1 MTDLPG
7 IFYFLA
13 IFEWITAAIILCS
26 VLLYIRR
33 INLMSPRYGKVVLF
47 EAVMF
52 IISNV
57 AAGGFNFWLGK
68 GEITTLVSYQQS

>member
-1 MTDLPG
+1 
-7 IFYFLA
+7 
-13 IFEWITAAIILCS
+13 
-26 VLLYIRR
+26 
-33 INLMSPRYGKVVLF
+33 MSPRYGKVVLF
-47 EAVMF
+47 EAIMF

>member
-13 IFEWITAAIILCS
+13 IFEWVTAAIIMCS
-26 VLLYIRR
+26 MLLYIKR
-33 INLMSPRYGKVVLF
+33 IHVMSAQYGKVVLF
-47 EAVMF
+47 EAIIF

-68 GEITTLVSYQQS
+68 GEITTLVSY

>member
-13 IFEWITAAIILCS
+13 IFEWITAAIIMCS
-26 VLLYIRR
+26 ILLYIKR
-33 INLMSPRYGKVVLF
+33 IHIMSAQYGKVVLF

-57 AAGGFNFWLGK
+57 AAGSFNFWLGK
-68 GEITTLVSYQQS
+68 GEITTLVSYQQ

>member
-1 MTDLPG
+1 MADLPS

-13 IFEWITAAIILCS
+13 IFEWIVAAIIMCS
-26 VLLYIRR
+26 ILLYIKR
-33 INLMSPRYGKVVLF
+33 IHNMSPQYGKAVLF

-52 IISNV
+52 IISNI

-68 GEITTLVSYQQS
+68 GEIITLVEYQ

>member
-1 MTDLPG
+1 MSDLPG

-13 IFEWITAAIILCS
+13 IFEWITAAIIMCS
-26 VLLYIRR
+26 VLLYIKR
-33 INLMSPRYGKVVLF
+33 IHLMSPRYGKVVLF

-68 GEITTLVSYQQS
+68 GEITTLVSYQ